1 MHKLVSGSN
10 MTSNSALN
18 LMKLVDSPALTIK
31 SGHEHV
37 PYKPIYIYL
46 LRSKDQLK
54 HQPPFTPIYFKSKVD
69 VTKHALIHIW
79 AQYYKHSIN

>member
-37 PYKPIYIYL
+37 PYKPIYIYYDPKINSNINHHL
-46 LRSKDQLK
+46 
-54 HQPPFTPIYFKSKVD
+54 HQFTLNQKSMSQNM
-69 VTKHALIHIW
+69 L
-79 AQYYKHSIN
+79 